1 MSVFSPINLP
11 VFDGEKDKNDYRVMA
26 SKADAAGF
34 STVIREYADKT
45 VMLRTKGGMHQ
56 VSVNNKEVAG
66 AETAVLEEKD
76 YALREYFTPTY
87 IGQIVKCLKKIILVN
102 NDTPITFE
110 EVPISAIENEWYR
123 FETIKTVD
131 GIFDVV
137 IPIAKKARYG
147 FPGLQIDIVFG
158 GIASVYGSSE
168 KTVLSEQGFTFV
180 SRTPV
185 KEIAVKIGASD
196 NILRLK
202 EPINTTTPIQAY

>member
-34 STVIREYADKT
+34 STVIREYSDKT
-45 VMLRTKGGMHQ
+45 VMLRTKGGMPQ
-56 VSVNNKEVAG
+56 ISVNNKEATW
-66 AETAVLEEKD
+66 AATAVLEEKD